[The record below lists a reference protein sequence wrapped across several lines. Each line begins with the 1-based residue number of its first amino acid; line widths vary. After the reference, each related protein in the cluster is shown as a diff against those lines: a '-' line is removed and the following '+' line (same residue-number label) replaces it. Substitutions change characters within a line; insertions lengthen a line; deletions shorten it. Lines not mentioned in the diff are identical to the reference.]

1 MTRNGLLRKKGVISF
16 RFLTVKNAFLIGQFE
31 ALRTDLAG
39 HRFRNIFGQNGY
51 STIEHIACQVN
62 HIVDSILSCGIYC
75 GRGKDK
81 NDCLGLPGAS
91 DASMN
96 GSRAIRNIS
105 LVFVQR
111 VNRPIGTNHARM
123 HIANRL
129 AIDRLRHA
137 CYDLSA
143 QRLWVSS
150 LLSCYLV
157 LKPVSMVD
165 YRRSANYE
173 LQIMVKV
180 AAFLGI
186 RTLKRRRKGELIC
199 ELPKMQNRNE

>member
-1 MTRNGLLRKKGVISF
+1 
-16 RFLTVKNAFLIGQFE
+16 
-31 ALRTDLAG
+31 
-39 HRFRNIFGQNGY
+39 
-51 STIEHIACQVN
+51 
-62 HIVDSILSCGIYC
+62 
-75 GRGKDK
+75 
-81 NDCLGLPGAS
+81 
-91 DASMN
+91 MN

-173 LQIMVKV
+173 LQIWS
-180 AAFLGI
+180 
-186 RTLKRRRKGELIC
+186 RSRRSWVSG
-199 ELPKMQNRNE
+199 P